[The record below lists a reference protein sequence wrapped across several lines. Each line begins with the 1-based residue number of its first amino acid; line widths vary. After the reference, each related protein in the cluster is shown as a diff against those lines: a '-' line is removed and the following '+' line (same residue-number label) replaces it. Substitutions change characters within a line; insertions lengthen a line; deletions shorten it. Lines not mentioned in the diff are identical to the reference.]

1 MLQRVQLVHEH
12 SCSVS
17 RWAFDLVLSI
27 CFQATHQLKDKEQ
40 LMGFLRKSPE
50 GTHLGQISDAYPSV
64 SADIAHLQ
72 KEVIPAADIMQLASL
87 MQGEDRRWTSC
98 VQ

>member
-1 MLQRVQLVHEH
+1 M
-12 SCSVS
+12 S

-27 CFQATHQLKDKEQ
+27 CFQATYQLEDKEQ
-40 LMGFLRKSPE
+40 LMGFLRKNPE

-72 KEVIPAADIMQLASL
+72 KEVIPAADIMQLASF
-87 MQGEDRRWTSC
+87 MQGEDRRWTCC